1 MAITFGSEYV
11 FNNASTGYASIDW
24 IDSTHFVIVYSDEGN
39 SNYGTAIIGTVSS
52 GNQITYGSEYVFNAA
67 STGAPSVAVLD
78 STHIAI
84 SFVESDGKGK
94 VVIGVI
100 SNGNEITFGS
110 EYTFQANTGNV
121 TYKTIKID
129 STHFITIF
137 TRSNTLAIIGTV
149 ANGTEISFGT
159 ASVTTFSSDSYYI
172 NGCLL
177 DSTHFV
183 VIARD
188 ATSGKGLATIG
199 TITSG
204 TTITFGSNYEYTTNT
219 YNESVQKIDA
229 THFIIAFSDVANSG
243 YGTSIIGTVS
253 SGNQIAFGTKY
264 AYTETA
270 SYYDNEITMID
281 STHFVVAYTGSDNDG
296 FVKYGTIAGNG
307 SISYETGVEFNNA
320 DTSYIDITTLDST
333 HFVVVY
339 RDDGNTGKGT
349 AIIGVLPSTLN
360 TTDFF
365 NFI

>member
-1 MAITFGSEYV
+1 MAITFGSEYI
-11 FNNASTGYASIDW
+11 FNNASTDNNSVDF
-24 IDSTHFVIVYSDEGN
+24 IDSTHFVNAYVDKGN
-39 SNYGTAIIGTVSS
+39 SNYGTVIIGTISS
-52 GNQITYGSEYVFNAA
+52 GNQITYGSEYVFNSA
-67 STGAPSVAVLD
+67 STASLSVAVLD
-78 STHIAI
+78 ATHIAI
-84 SFVESDGKGK
+84 SFRESDEKGK

-100 SNGNEITFGS
+100 SNGNQITFGS
-110 EYTFQANTGNV
+110 EYTFQANSGNRI
-121 TYKTIKID
+121 YKTIKID

-137 TRSNTLAIIGTV
+137 RRTSTQAIIGTV

-159 ASVTTFSSDSYYI
+159 ASLTTFSSDSDYI

-188 ATSGKGLATIG
+188 GYYGKGLATIG

-204 TTITFGSNYEYTTNT
+204 TTITFGSNYEYTTST
-219 YNESVQKIDA
+219 YDESVKRIDD
-229 THFIIAFSDVANSG
+229 THFIIAFSDGANGG

-253 SGNQIAFGTKY
+253 SGNQITYGSKY
-264 AYTETA
+264 AYGTTA
-270 SYYDNEITMID
+270 GYSDNAITIID
-281 STHFVVAYTGSDNDG
+281 STHFVVAYTGSDKDG
-296 FVKYGTIAGNG
+296 FVKYGTISGNG

-320 DTSYIDITTLDST
+320 DTTYIDISTLDST
-333 HFVVVY
+333 HFVVAFV
-339 RDDGNTGKGT
+339 DDGNTSKGT

>member
-11 FNNASTGYASIDW
+11 FNNASTGYLSIDW
-24 IDSTHFVIVYSDEGN
+24 IDSTHFVIVYQDEGN

-67 STGAPSVAVLD
+67 YTATLSVAVLD
-78 STHIAI
+78 TTHIAI
-84 SFVESDGKGK
+84 SFRESNGYGKSI
-94 VVIGVI
+94 IGVI
-100 SNGNEITFGS
+100 TNEDELTFGS
-110 EYTFQANTGNV
+110 EYTFQANTGNAI
-121 TYKTIKID
+121 YKTIKID

-137 TRSNTLAIIGTV
+137 TRIDTLAIIGTV

-159 ASVTTFSSDSYYI
+159 ASITTFSSDSYYI
-172 NGCLL
+172 DGCLL

-188 ATSGKGLATIG
+188 KDSGKGLATIG

-204 TTITFGSNYEYTTNT
+204 TTITFGSNYEYTTST
-219 YNESVQKIDA
+219 YDQSVQKIDA
-229 THFIIAFSDVANSG
+229 THFVIAFSDGANG
-243 YGTSIIGTVS
+243 AYGTSIIGTVS

-264 AYTETA
+264 AYGTTA
-270 SYYDNEITMID
+270 GYYDNAITIID
-281 STHFVVAYTGSDNDG
+281 STHFVVAYTGSDSDG

-320 DTSYIDITTLDST
+320 DTSSIDITTLDST

-360 TTDFF
+360 TTNFF
-365 NFI
+365 QFF